1 MGLVFISNLTK
12 NISVLVARTLL
23 YIVAALL
30 LRGACVVVVV
40 VPPERWATIK
50 IVSDVNFQIP
60 PDGLDMHHESGVHLT
75 GGR

>member
-30 LRGACVVVVV
+30 LRGRVYVLLLLCGSV
-40 VPPERWATIK
+40 VPPDEKMGDNK

-60 PDGLDMHHESGVHLT
+60 PDVAVIS
-75 GGR
+75 